1 MGSVTEEDDLAMA
14 TYLLKTE
21 PSDYCFAD
29 LQKAGT
35 CRWDGVSNAA
45 ALIAMRS
52 MRKGD
57 EVLVY
62 HTGDEK
68 AVVGLAKVTSDP
80 FEDPEQPGKTAKGE
94 PKFAVVTLAPVAAA
108 KSRVTLA
115 AIKADPRFKEFPLVT
130 QGRLSVMAVGKTL
143 DRLLRKMAGL
153 PG

>member
-1 MGSVTEEDDLAMA
+1 MKQSELWNSLAWGWWRGGGGADTVLQSGGGVRARAAPHERVTLEEVDDLAMA

-57 EVLVY
+57 EVRVS
-62 HTGDEK
+62 TP
-68 AVVGLAKVTSDP
+68 VN
-80 FEDPEQPGKTAKGE
+80 TASCRSKPLILRPNAGR
-94 PKFAVVTLAPVAAA
+94 A
-108 KSRVTLA
+108 SRIA
-115 AIKADPRFKEFPLVT
+115 SIA
-130 QGRLSVMAVGKTL
+130 
-143 DRLLRKMAGL
+143 
-153 PG
+153 